1 MGMFKKQ
8 QKEEREETEQPLLL
22 PPSSSSSSSS
32 SSSQDHVGDRDST
45 LTPTFLLSI
54 LAVACGCFATGC
66 TIGYTSPVE
75 YQIIGELGLSVDEY
89 SVFGSMMVVGGLAGS
104 LVGGKITELSGRRR
118 VRMITTLN
126 CHTMMGLDGL
136 FIGGWLTIAS
146 AKGAPQLYFGML
158 LIGMAA
164 PINLYLAPIYVAE
177 ITPSN
182 LRGTV
187 VSVTQLIMFCSIS
200 FAYLLGSLINWRA
213 LALIGAIPCLVQL
226 LLTMFIIPE
235 SPRWLAKTGKK
246 KEFEAALLQLRGG
259 NADISWE
266 VDEIKEYIE
275 TINSI
280 SSKDSSFLD
289 MFQRQYAIPL
299 IVGNGLLVL
308 QQFSG
313 MNSYN
318 MYTDVIFVS
327 AGIPS
332 TAGFLAVASFQIVG
346 AFLAATMMDRYGRRP
361 LLQAG
366 VIGTCLGSLLT
377 TLSFILQGFEGWSRM
392 TPTLALL
399 SVMIYEGA
407 IAVWSGI
414 PWMIVAEW
422 NPPGASAVAIGF
434 AVKLVPETRGK
445 TLEEIQSSFTHKM
458 GMTKK
463 QEREE
468 TSCSNGEEGRT
479 QAQQPLLLPPSQGHD
494 GGGRDSPLTPTF
506 LLSILAVACGSFSA
520 GCTIGYTS
528 PVEYQIIEELGLSV
542 DEGALQ
548 LDLGMLLIG
557 TGASIN
563 IYLLACLGYDRYQ
576 PSYKNCIEVFGIMVL
591 VFLFPPFMLVNY
603 FSGATPCF
611 VQLLLAIFFI
621 PESPRWLAKTGK
633 EKEFEAALLQ
643 LRGGNVDISWE
654 VDEIKVGNG
663 LLLLQQ
669 FSGMNSYAMY
679 TAAIF
684 VSAGIP
690 STVGFL
696 AVASFQLVATF
707 MAAALMDR
715 YGRRPLLQVGVIGTC
730 LGSLLTALSFIL
742 QIFPLNIKG
751 SAGTMC
757 CLSSSISGLM
767 VSVSFQSLL
776 RWSPLGTFL
785 MYASVSAVAIG
796 FVAKLVPET
805 RGKTLEEIQSS
816 FSRE

>member
-75 YQIIGELGLSVDEY
+75 YQIIGELGLSVDE
-89 SVFGSMMVVGGLAGS
+89 VILCFRVNDGCWRTGGFTSRWEDYRTQWKETCKDDYYL
-104 LVGGKITELSGRRR
+104 ELSRKFVFLLLVHGEEFVTRTVNFGADNDGFGWTVHRWM
-118 VRMITTLN
+118 VDN
-126 CHTMMGLDGL
+126 CICKGCSTALLWDALD
-136 FIGGWLTIAS
+136 W
-146 AKGAPQLYFGML
+146 
-158 LIGMAA
+158 
-164 PINLYLAPIYVAE
+164 N
-177 ITPSN
+177 
-182 LRGTV
+182 
-187 VSVTQLIMFCSIS
+187 
-200 FAYLLGSLINWRA
+200 GSTHQSLS
-213 LALIGAIPCLVQL
+213 GAIPCLVQL

-266 VDEIKEYIE
+266 VDEIK
-275 TINSI
+275 
-280 SSKDSSFLD
+280 
-289 MFQRQYAIPL
+289 
-299 IVGNGLLVL
+299 VGNGLLVL

-361 LLQAG
+361 LLQ
-366 VIGTCLGSLLT
+366 
-377 TLSFILQGFEGWSRM
+377 
-392 TPTLALL
+392 
-399 SVMIYEGA
+399 IYEGA

-563 IYLLACLGYDRYQ
+563 IYLAPMYVAEITPNNRRGAAVSVTQLTMLCSISFAFLVGSLISWRALAM
-576 PSYKNCIEVFGIMVL
+576 I
-591 VFLFPPFMLVNY
+591 
-603 FSGATPCF
+603 GATPCF

-654 VDEIKVGNG
+654 VDEIKEYTKIIHGISKNSSILDMFQKQYAIPLIVGNG

-742 QIFPLNIKG
+742 QGFEGWSRVSPTLALLSVMIYSGSISIWSGIPWMIVAEIFPLNIKG

>member
-414 PWMIVAEW
+414 PWMIVAELFPLSIKGSAGTMCCLSYNISSLMVSLTFQSLLQW
-422 NPPGASAVAIGF
+422 NPPGTFLIYAGASAVAIGF

-445 TLEEIQSSFTHKM
+445 TLEEIQSSFTHK
-458 GMTKK
+458 
-463 QEREE
+463 
-468 TSCSNGEEGRT
+468 
-479 QAQQPLLLPPSQGHD
+479 
-494 GGGRDSPLTPTF
+494 
-506 LLSILAVACGSFSA
+506 
-520 GCTIGYTS
+520 
-528 PVEYQIIEELGLSV
+528 
-542 DEGALQ
+542 
-548 LDLGMLLIG
+548 
-557 TGASIN
+557 
-563 IYLLACLGYDRYQ
+563 
-576 PSYKNCIEVFGIMVL
+576 
-591 VFLFPPFMLVNY
+591 
-603 FSGATPCF
+603 
-611 VQLLLAIFFI
+611 
-621 PESPRWLAKTGK
+621 
-633 EKEFEAALLQ
+633 
-643 LRGGNVDISWE
+643 
-654 VDEIKVGNG
+654 
-663 LLLLQQ
+663 
-669 FSGMNSYAMY
+669 
-679 TAAIF
+679 
-684 VSAGIP
+684 
-690 STVGFL
+690 
-696 AVASFQLVATF
+696 
-707 MAAALMDR
+707 
-715 YGRRPLLQVGVIGTC
+715 
-730 LGSLLTALSFIL
+730 
-742 QIFPLNIKG
+742 
-751 SAGTMC
+751 
-757 CLSSSISGLM
+757 
-767 VSVSFQSLL
+767 
-776 RWSPLGTFL
+776 
-785 MYASVSAVAIG
+785 
-796 FVAKLVPET
+796 
-805 RGKTLEEIQSS
+805 
-816 FSRE
+816 

>member
-75 YQIIGELGLSVDEY
+75 YQIIGELGLSVDE
-89 SVFGSMMVVGGLAGS
+89 
-104 LVGGKITELSGRRR
+104 
-118 VRMITTLN
+118 
-126 CHTMMGLDGL
+126 
-136 FIGGWLTIAS
+136 
-146 AKGAPQLYFGML
+146 GAPQLYFGML

-164 PINLYLAPIYVAE
+164 PINLY
-177 ITPSN
+177 
-182 LRGTV
+182 
-187 VSVTQLIMFCSIS
+187 
-200 FAYLLGSLINWRA
+200 
-213 LALIGAIPCLVQL
+213 
-226 LLTMFIIPE
+226 
-235 SPRWLAKTGKK
+235 LAKTGKK

-266 VDEIKEYIE
+266 VDEIK
-275 TINSI
+275 
-280 SSKDSSFLD
+280 
-289 MFQRQYAIPL
+289 
-299 IVGNGLLVL
+299 VGNGLLVL

-361 LLQAG
+361 LLQ
-366 VIGTCLGSLLT
+366 
-377 TLSFILQGFEGWSRM
+377 
-392 TPTLALL
+392 
-399 SVMIYEGA
+399 IYEGA

-542 DEGALQ
+542 DEYSVFGSMMVVGGLMGSIVGGKITELIGRKRTMLGLDGLFIVGWLTIAFAEGALQ

-563 IYLLACLGYDRYQ
+563 IYLAPMYVAEITPNNRRGAAVSVTQLTMLCSISFAFLVGSLISWRALAM
-576 PSYKNCIEVFGIMVL
+576 I
-591 VFLFPPFMLVNY
+591 
-603 FSGATPCF
+603 GATPCF

-654 VDEIKVGNG
+654 VDEIKEYTKIIHGISKNSSILDMFQKQYAIPLIVGNG

-742 QIFPLNIKG
+742 QGFEGWSRVSPTLALLSVMIYSGSISIWSGIPWMIVAEIFPLNIKG

>member
-75 YQIIGELGLSVDEY
+75 YQIIGELGLSVDE
-89 SVFGSMMVVGGLAGS
+89 
-104 LVGGKITELSGRRR
+104 
-118 VRMITTLN
+118 
-126 CHTMMGLDGL
+126 
-136 FIGGWLTIAS
+136 
-146 AKGAPQLYFGML
+146 GAPQLYFGML

-164 PINLYLAPIYVAE
+164 PINLY
-177 ITPSN
+177 
-182 LRGTV
+182 
-187 VSVTQLIMFCSIS
+187 
-200 FAYLLGSLINWRA
+200 
-213 LALIGAIPCLVQL
+213 
-226 LLTMFIIPE
+226 
-235 SPRWLAKTGKK
+235 LAKTGKK

-266 VDEIKEYIE
+266 VDEIK
-275 TINSI
+275 
-280 SSKDSSFLD
+280 
-289 MFQRQYAIPL
+289 
-299 IVGNGLLVL
+299 VGNGLLVL

-361 LLQAG
+361 LLQ
-366 VIGTCLGSLLT
+366 
-377 TLSFILQGFEGWSRM
+377 
-392 TPTLALL
+392 
-399 SVMIYEGA
+399 IYEGA

-542 DEGALQ
+542 DEYSVFGSMMVVGGLMGSIVGGKITELIGRKRTMLGLDGLFIVGWLTIAFAEGALQ

-563 IYLLACLGYDRYQ
+563 IYLPCSSFFPFMGEGPYVCCRDHTQQSKGSSGVSHSADDALQHFICIPCGFIDQLACLGYDRYQ

-654 VDEIKVGNG
+654 VDEIKEYTKIIHGISKNSSILDMFQKQYAIPLIVGNG

-742 QIFPLNIKG
+742 QGFEGWSRVSPTLALLSVMIYSGSISIWSGIPWMIVAEIFPLNIKG

>member
-361 LLQAG
+361 LLQ
-366 VIGTCLGSLLT
+366 
-377 TLSFILQGFEGWSRM
+377 
-392 TPTLALL
+392 
-399 SVMIYEGA
+399 IYEGA

-742 QIFPLNIKG
+742 QGFEGWSRVSPTLALLSVMIYSGSISIWSGIPWMIVAEIFPLNIKG